1 MVKIRL
7 LDEVPNDDEEAFI
20 IVERYKDGFVIVL
33 VNADGDR
40 ISKPFIL
47 FLEPNAE
54 GKLAL
59 SLAGFP
65 NPDFVVQ
72 NPISNTILVNPSH

>member
-20 IVERYKDGFVIVL
+20 TVERHKDGFAVVL
-33 VNADGDR
+33 VNSDGDQVR
-40 ISKPFIL
+40 QPFIL

-54 GKLAL
+54 GKLVL
-59 SLAGFP
+59 SLAGSP
-65 NPDFVVQ
+65 NPDFVHRGELT
-72 NPISNTILVNPSH
+72 NTILVNPSH

>member
-20 IVERYKDGFVIVL
+20 AVERHKDGFAVVL
-33 VNADGDR
+33 VDSDGDQVDR
-40 ISKPFIL
+40 PFIL

-54 GKLAL
+54 GKLVL
-59 SLAGFP
+59 SLAGSP
-65 NPDFVVQ
+65 NPDFVHRGELT
-72 NPISNTILVNPSH
+72 NTIVVNPSR

>member
-20 IVERYKDGFVIVL
+20 TVERHKDGFTIVL

-40 ISKPFIL
+40 VNEPFIL
-47 FLEPNAE
+47 FFELNVE
-54 GKLAL
+54 GKLVL
-59 SLAGFP
+59 SLAGSP
-65 NPDFVVQ
+65 NPDFVVR
-72 NPISNTILVNPSH
+72 NPISNTIVVNPSH